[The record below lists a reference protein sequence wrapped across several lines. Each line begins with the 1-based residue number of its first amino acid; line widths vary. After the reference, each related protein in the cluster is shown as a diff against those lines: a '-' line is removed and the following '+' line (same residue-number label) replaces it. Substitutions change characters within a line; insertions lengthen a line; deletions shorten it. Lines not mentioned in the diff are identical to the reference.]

1 MRLSTSTSSFAAT
14 SAATSA
20 PAATGLVTDA
30 SLLGRSNADLDALFR
45 ASPSGDIPDGRM
57 RGTVLLWPGTKA
69 CAVIA
74 RVARLL
80 LWQGKVVDRRRGTL
94 LNLVSPLG
102 IQSVKARVSHAPSWV
117 DGKPC
122 VLIDYSRTSLV
133 ARKVRDEIRLVA
145 PGLYLGVVWLTKRR
159 VAWFTLREPS

>member
-1 MRLSTSTSSFAAT
+1 
-14 SAATSA
+14 
-20 PAATGLVTDA
+20 
-30 SLLGRSNADLDALFR
+30 
-45 ASPSGDIPDGRM
+45 M

-74 RVARLL
+74 RIAHLL

-94 LNLVSPLG
+94 LNLVSPFG
-102 IQSVKARVSHAPSWV
+102 IQAVKARVSHAPSWV
-117 DGKPC
+117 DDKPC

-133 ARKVRDEIRLVA
+133 ARTVRDEIRLIG
-145 PGLYLGVVWLTKRR
+145 PGIYLGVVWLSKRR